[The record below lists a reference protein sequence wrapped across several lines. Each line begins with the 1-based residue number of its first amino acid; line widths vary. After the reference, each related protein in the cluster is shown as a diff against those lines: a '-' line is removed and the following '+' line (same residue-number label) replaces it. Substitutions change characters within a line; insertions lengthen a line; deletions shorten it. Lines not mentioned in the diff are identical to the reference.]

1 MSQKM
6 ISRRDALKIALAA
19 GGGITA
25 AAFLPQKWTNPVV
38 KSGVLP
44 VHAQTSG
51 GFMSADD
58 NGSTYIEDTLT
69 ILLATAFVG
78 SDPTTPIPGVTVTL
92 TWSFTS
98 PQTIPTMVTP
108 ISPATYPQTAVTDAA
123 GIAHF
128 GDLSFNATGAGTLIL
143 TFTSAYGTVT
153 LSYPF
158 DQTPN

>member
-1 MSQKM
+1 MTQKM

-25 AAFLPQKWTNPVV
+25 AAFLPQKWTDPVV

-51 GFMSADD
+51 GYMTADD
-58 NGSTYIEDTLT
+58 DGSTYQGDTLT
-69 ILLATAFVG
+69 IFLATAFVG
-78 SDPTTPIPGVTVTL
+78 SDPTTPISGVTVTL

-98 PQTIPTMVTP
+98 PQTIPTVVTP
-108 ISPATYPQTAVTDAA
+108 ISPATYPQTAVTDAS

-128 GDLSFNATGAGTLIL
+128 GDLIFDATGGGTLIL
-143 TFTSAYGTVT
+143 TFTSAYGSVSI
-153 LSYPF
+153 SYPF
-158 DQTPN
+158 LQVPD

>member
-25 AAFLPQKWTNPVV
+25 AAFLPQKWTDPVV

-58 NGSTYIEDTLT
+58 DGSTYQGDTLT
-69 ILLATAFVG
+69 IFLATAFVG
-78 SDPTTPIPGVTVTL
+78 SDASTPIPGVTVTL
-92 TWSFTS
+92 TWSYTS
-98 PQTIPTMVTP
+98 TGTVPAVVTP
-108 ISPATYPQTAVTDAA
+108 ISPATYPQTAVTDAS

-128 GDLSFNATGAGTLIL
+128 GDLTFDATGEGVITL
-143 TFTSAYGTVT
+143 TFTSAYGSVSVT
-153 LSYPF
+153 YPF
-158 DQTPN
+158 AQIPD

>member
-25 AAFLPQKWTNPVV
+25 AAFLPQKWVDPMV

-51 GFMSADD
+51 GFMSAQDD
-58 NGSTYIEDTLT
+58 GTTYVEDMLSVF
-69 ILLATAFVG
+69 LLEAFVG

-98 PQTIPTMVTP
+98 PQTIPTAVTP
-108 ISPATYPQTAVTDAA
+108 ISPAAYPVTAVTDAS

-128 GDLSFNATGAGTLIL
+128 GDITFDATGAGTIVL

-158 DQTPN
+158 NQTPV